1 MAHPAGEAGTAYY
14 VYAVARPRDGYRY
27 EASPSVD
34 LGCSPAYGLPHR
46 DLMAIVSPVPLAE
59 FGPEALE
66 ANLQDL
72 AWVRDRVLGH
82 QQVLARLLD
91 RHTLIPF
98 KFGAL
103 FSSEDSVRE
112 MMGQHYQRFEET
124 LARLEGAAEWGVKIF
139 CSRQD
144 LPKRLRETGEGLETL
159 RQAISR
165 APEGAAYF
173 LRKKLEQAAER
184 EAQDVIDACVRESHR
199 CLAGHAR
206 QAVANPVQPPEVHRR
221 GTEMILNGAYLVDD
235 GSLRAFRAATASL
248 NEAYASLGMSVEL
261 TGPWPPFSFVA
272 ENTGVSSGEHNGA

>member
-1 MAHPAGEAGTAYY
+1 
-14 VYAVARPRDGYRY
+14 VAV
-27 EASPSVD
+27 
-34 LGCSPAYGLPHR
+34 
-46 DLMAIVSPVPLAE
+46 VSPVPLAE
-59 FGPEALE
+59 FGPESLG

-82 QQVLARLLD
+82 QQVLARLLH

-112 MMGQHYQRFEET
+112 MLDRHYQRFEET
-124 LARLEGAAEWGVKIF
+124 LARLDGATEWGVKIF

-144 LPKRLRETGEGLETL
+144 LAKRLRETGEGLETL
-159 RQAISR
+159 RRAVSR

-184 EAQDVIDACVRESHR
+184 GAEDVIDACVRESHGR
-199 CLAGHAR
+199 LAGCAR
-206 QAVANPVQPPEVHRR
+206 QAVTNPVQPPEVHLR
-221 GTEMILNGAYLVDD
+221 GMEMILNGAYLVDD
-235 GSLRAFRAATASL
+235 GNLKVFRAAMASL
-248 NEAYASLGMSVEL
+248 DEAYASLGMSFEI

-272 ENTGVSSGEHNGA
+272 EETGASSGEHTGS